1 MPEEFPK
8 LNLKKFN
15 LKDIVHNAT
24 VLCLGKRR
32 TGKSFL
38 VRDIFYNHKTIPK
51 GLIFSGTES
60 ANPFFGDFFPDTF
73 IHSEYKPSLIE
84 TAMAS
89 NGKKVRAARK
99 IYPDLNGLLPSN
111 RFCIVLD
118 DMLADASAWKR
129 EKTIQEIFFNGRHFN
144 FFFILTMQYPLG
156 IPPALRSNIDYVF
169 IFNEPSIKNRR
180 KIYDDYC
187 GMINSFQMFENIL
200 DSCTQNFE
208 CLVVKLSGNSSDL
221 RDQVFWYKAKPHT
234 DFKVGHPK
242 IWKYHYEQY
251 NNKYTQEQDEDQI
264 QLEKLQTKY
273 GKSKK
278 LKVIVNRQ
286 GDIVDGYPESD

>member
-15 LKDIVHNAT
+15 LKDLVHNAT
-24 VLCLGKRR
+24 ILAIGRR
-32 TGKSFL
+32 RSGKSFL
-38 VRDIFYNHKTIPK
+38 VRDIFYNHKKIPK
-51 GLIFSGTES
+51 GIIFSGTES

-73 IHSEYKPSLIE
+73 IHSEYNPSLVE

-89 NGKKVRAARK
+89 NGKKIREARK
-99 IYPDLNGLLPSN
+99 IYPELNGLLPSN

-118 DMLADASAWKR
+118 DMLADASTWKR

-144 FFFILTMQYPLG
+144 FFFILTMQYALG

-169 IFNEPSIKNRR
+169 IFNEPSINNRK
-180 KIYDDYC
+180 KIYIDYC
-187 GMINSFQMFENIL
+187 SCIPSFSMFENIL
-200 DSCTQNFE
+200 DSCTQNYE

-242 IWKYHYEQY
+242 IWKYHYQQY

-264 QLEKLQTKY
+264 QLEKLQNKY
-273 GKSKK
+273 GKTKK
-278 LKVIVNRQ
+278 LKVIVNRE
-286 GDIVDGYPESD
+286 GDIIDGYPESD